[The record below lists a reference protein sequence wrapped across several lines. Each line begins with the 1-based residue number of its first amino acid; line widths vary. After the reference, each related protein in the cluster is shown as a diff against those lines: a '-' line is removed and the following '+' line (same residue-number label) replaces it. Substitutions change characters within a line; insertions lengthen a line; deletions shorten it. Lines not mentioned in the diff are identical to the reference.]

1 MCWGRNLEETR
12 KKQKRRGRNVEETK
26 KKQKKRRTMTCNYDI
41 GNRFGDH
48 ESQEGVCKLKS
59 KINQ

>member
-1 MCWGRNLEETR
+1 
-12 KKQKRRGRNVEETK
+12 
-26 KKQKKRRTMTCNYDI
+26 MTCNYDI
-41 GNRFGDH
+41 GNRFGDHDH

>member
-1 MCWGRNLEETR
+1 
-12 KKQKRRGRNVEETK
+12 
-26 KKQKKRRTMTCNYDI
+26 MTCNYDI

-48 ESQEGVCKLKS
+48 ESQEGVCKLNS